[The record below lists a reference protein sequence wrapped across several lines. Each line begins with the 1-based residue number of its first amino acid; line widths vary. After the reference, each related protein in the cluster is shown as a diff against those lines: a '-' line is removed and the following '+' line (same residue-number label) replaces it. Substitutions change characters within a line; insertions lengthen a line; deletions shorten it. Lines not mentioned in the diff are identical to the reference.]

1 MHNARDALAAQDLID
16 FLLCCIRIPHPVQ
29 RELEGAHLHSPLLI
43 EALLDDD

>member
-29 RELEGAHLHSPLLI
+29 RELEVAHLQVPLLI
-43 EALLDDD
+43 ETLLDDD